1 MSLAPL
7 AVIERVTRVA
17 PLGVRFWD
25 AATRRYIVDL
35 TVAAVSLARP
45 GRLLRLSVNPSGV
58 YVLQGV
64 PGLRDFE
71 FGEGDEAFWSQ
82 MPPPVPYVL
91 AVSDPQRRF
100 LPFSVEVDVP
110 TQGVFRWACG
120 PQASPP
126 EPGSSDIPLFSAMG
140 RRAPEGL
147 AAIYA
152 ELFDPLA
159 DQPAAWAVLEIAY
172 EGAVLGRGIA
182 DANGRVLVLVAYPPP
197 VDFLPLSP
205 VSTGAAHWQQE
216 WTLGVRVGYAPDVFA
231 GVGSL
236 GSPSVSP
243 LPGRAREGVPE
254 LCAALSQLDLA
265 PARVWRDAARTALL
279 TEAALRFGHDL
290 VLRSSDAGKL
300 LPRLFV
306 APAV

>member
-1 MSLAPL
+1 MSFAPL

-25 AATRRYIVDL
+25 AVTRRYVADL
-35 TVAAVSLARP
+35 VVTAVSQERP
-45 GRLLRLSVNPSGV
+45 GRVLRLSAGPSGV
-58 YVLQGV
+58 YALQGV

-71 FGEGDEAFWSQ
+71 FGEGDETFWSQ

-91 AVSDPQRRF
+91 AVSDSQRRF

-126 EPGSSDIPLFSAMG
+126 EPGSSDMLLFSAAG
-140 RRAPEGL
+140 RRAPEGM

-159 DQPAAWAVLEIAY
+159 DQPAAWAVLEVAY
-172 EGAVLGRGIA
+172 QGEVLGRGLA
-182 DANGRVLVLVAYPPP
+182 DANGRVLVLVPYPPP

-205 VSTGAAHWQQE
+205 ISTGAAPWQQE
-216 WTLGVRVGYAPDVFA
+216 WTLGLRVAYEPGAFA
-231 GVGSL
+231 GIGGL
-236 GSPSVSP
+236 GSPPGSP
-243 LPGRAREGVPE
+243 SAGEAGVPD
-254 LCAALSQLDLA
+254 LCAALSQLDA
-265 PARVWRDAARTALL
+265 MPARVWRDAARTALL
-279 TEAALRFGHDL
+279 TEAMLTFGKDL
-290 VLRSSDAGKL
+290 VLRSWDAGKPLSRL
-300 LPRLFV
+300 LV
-306 APAV
+306 APAA